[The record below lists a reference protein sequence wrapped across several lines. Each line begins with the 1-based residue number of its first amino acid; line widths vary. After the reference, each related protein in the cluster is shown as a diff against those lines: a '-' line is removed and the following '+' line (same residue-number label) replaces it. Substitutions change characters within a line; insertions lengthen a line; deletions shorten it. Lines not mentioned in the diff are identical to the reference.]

1 MREWGKVW
9 TSCKHKCLLCYK
21 NRYNKEY
28 GILIRSYSSLFHH
41 RGLVIR
47 AMKRL
52 CHGVI
57 VRWRLNLVPIVPCYR
72 IVAQSLSHNRT
83 IVFWTF
89 MHMRCLQENS
99 VRCYFSLGTLT
110 LIIGILDLSLFL
122 EVYFP
127 CALLLN
133 FNYFEYFL
141 FNINLKS

>member
-72 IVAQSLSHNRT
+72 VVAQSLSHNRT

-89 MHMRCLQENS
+89 MHMRCLQENGS
-99 VRCYFSLGTLT
+99 DGVNIDRHTSGYKEILFFPESLTKMFQVDFFLT
-110 LIIGILDLSLFL
+110 R
-122 EVYFP
+122 
-127 CALLLN
+127 
-133 FNYFEYFL
+133 
-141 FNINLKS
+141 